1 MNDKVKLQVSLP
13 RPLERALRLYLA
25 EVDRS
30 RKGDLS
36 EFFADLLRQHLLDW
50 VRERA
55 TATGHSADLTPE
67 RLAATLAQL
76 KAQPT
81 ASAQSS
87 VPEK

>member
-13 RPLERALRLYLA
+13 RPLERAMRLYMA

-36 EFFADLLRQHLLDW
+36 EFFAELLRQHLLDW

-55 TATGHSADLTPE
+55 ATTGHSAELAPE
-67 RLAATLAQL
+67 RLAVTLAQL
-76 KAQPT
+76 GTQPT
-81 ASAQSS
+81 ASHTPSAR
-87 VPEK
+87 EK